1 MWSWAS
7 GWAGDPEAYRGMP
20 GQWAGEAS
28 NAGTRAEGRGIIE
41 GPWDRK
47 KVWQIEPQAP
57 RGSTA
62 ANRNTR
68 VRLRSSW
75 SQSSALEHGIR
86 RMHLPRVHYTQA
98 PYLGRGGR
106 ELALALLLSVTS
118 LCLGSPVVPSR
129 AQAEVLETSTGWLER
144 GCPGR
149 PGRRVGLEV
158 GQPQETKAVCPGVG
172 ANGFRSL
179 VCRSGRESGG
189 REGL

>member
-47 KVWQIEPQAP
+47 KLWQIEFQAP

-75 SQSSALEHGIR
+75 SQSSALEHGIG

-106 ELALALLLSVTS
+106 ELALALPLSVTS
-118 LCLGSPVVPSR
+118 LCLGLR
-129 AQAEVLETSTGWLER
+129 LRCWRQAHGGWRGAAQGGLGGGWGWR
-144 GCPGR
+144 WANPRR
-149 PGRRVGLEV
+149 PKLSA
-158 GQPQETKAVCPGVG
+158 QEWEPMAYDP
-172 ANGFRSL
+172 
-179 VCRSGRESGG
+179 
-189 REGL
+189 